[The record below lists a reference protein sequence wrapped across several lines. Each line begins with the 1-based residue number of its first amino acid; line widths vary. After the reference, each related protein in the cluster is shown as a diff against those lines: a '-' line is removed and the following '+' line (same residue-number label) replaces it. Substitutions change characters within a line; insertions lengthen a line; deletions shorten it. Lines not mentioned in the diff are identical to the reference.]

1 MYQTNQNKRLRSA
14 LLLGA
19 ASAAAIGLSAPASAQ
34 DSSVETVVVTG
45 SRIPQVGLY
54 SSSPV
59 TAVGQQEAK
68 FEGTTNLETLLNN
81 LPQVVAGQNS
91 TVSNGASGT
100 ADVDLRGLGAAR
112 TLVLVDGK
120 RLGPGDPDAVSHGTA
135 GVADLN
141 FIPVNLVDHIEVLTG
156 GASATYGSDALAGVV
171 NFILK
176 KDFEGVEVDGQYT
189 VNENDN
195 TKDFPSPGPVAGQNI
210 LDTYNIA
217 RPKTDIFNG
226 QTADVHLLL
235 GVNSA
240 DGKGNVTLY
249 AGYQNISAILENSR
263 DFSACAAGSTN
274 AAPGAPYSYHYCGGS
289 STVPEGKFVSID
301 VGNYNLTHPHLVQTD
316 YATTAHTFTSTNPG
330 SFNYAPFNYLQR
342 PDTRYTGGA
351 SGHYEVNKMF
361 DVYGSFMFM
370 DDHTLAQIAPGG
382 AFQSPFLVNCDN
394 PLLSAQEESRIC
406 PTGVTSVF
414 NGAVFTGN
422 AATDA
427 GKEATLLIG
436 RRSVEAGDRIDDLR
450 HTDYRYV
457 IGSKGDLGNDWSY
470 DVSAQHGVSIYADA
484 QLGNFSSSNFQ
495 KALQVVN
502 VAGVPTCT
510 SVIDKT
516 DVNCV
521 PINIFTAPV
530 MNASRSAALSSP
542 LTAAQLDYVS
552 ANGLAQ
558 GQTIED
564 VITGALTGDL
574 GEWGGQSPW
583 AKSPIGVSIG
593 SEYREESIKFSDD
606 AALRTGDLLGL
617 GGARA
622 PTQGQ
627 YNVREVFGEV
637 KIPLIQDQPFF
648 KDLTLNGAYRYSS
661 YSTVGSTSTYKYGAE
676 WQPIDDFR
684 IRASFDHAVR
694 APNTS
699 ELFATQNVVLFG
711 GQDPCGNSGTTNAPP
726 ANTAKIDA
734 FCTNTGLG
742 ALWGTNLPG
751 DRRGSILPCPASQCN
766 QQVSGNLNLTP
777 EISDTRSLG
786 IVLTPT
792 FFDGFTATIDY
803 FDIKVANEIG
813 SFGASFLLG
822 SCENGNLNAC
832 SFVHRDPSTGFI
844 WTPAGYVRNPSSNL
858 GFAQTKGVDFQAG
871 YQTDFS
877 DWGINGWGGLAV
889 NFQGTW
895 TQHFTIEPIPPSSIF
910 FSNPGTFDCAGLYGP
925 ICGTPDPTWRHQLRV
940 TWNTPWDVNLSVQ
953 WRHLG
958 SVALDGTSKN
968 LNLAGSEGSDD
979 LPGAIDSRF
988 SAFNYFDLTG
998 EWSVREGVTL
1008 RAGVNNIFDKGPPI
1022 QGLALGNG
1030 NTFPGTYDSL
1040 GRNIFV
1046 NGTIKF

>member
-1 MYQTNQNKRLRSA
+1 MSSKSVMRGSNLRSS
-14 LLLGA
+14 LLLGV

-100 ADVDLRGLGAAR
+100 ADVDLRGLGANR

-176 KDFEGVEVDGQYT
+176 KDFEGVEVDGQYS
-189 VNENDN
+189 VNENAN
-195 TKDFPSPGPVAGQNI
+195 TKDFPGPGPGA
-210 LDTYNIA
+210 LDAKNIA
-217 RPKTDIFNG
+217 RPKTDILDG
-226 QTADVHLLL
+226 QTADLHLLL

-249 AGYQNISAILENSR
+249 AGYQNISAILENAR
-263 DFSACAAGSTN
+263 DFSDCAATSNNTS
-274 AAPGAPYSYHYCGGS
+274 PGVAYSYRYCGGS

-301 VGNYNLTHPHLVQTD
+301 VGAFNLTVPAALRKPQTSFG
-316 YATTAHTFTSTNPG
+316 TTAHTFTSTNPG
-330 SFNYAPFNYLQR
+330 AFNYAPFNYLQR

-351 SGHYEVNKMF
+351 SGHYEVNKEL

-370 DDHTLAQIAPGG
+370 DDHTLAQVAPGG
-382 AFQSPFLVNCDN
+382 AFQSPFLINCDN
-394 PLLSAQEESRIC
+394 PLLSAQEEARIC
-406 PTGVTSVF
+406 PAGVTSLF

-436 RRSVEAGDRIDDLR
+436 RRSVEAGNRIDDLR

-470 DVSAQHGVSIYADA
+470 DVSAQHGVSTYADA
-484 QLGNFSSSNFQ
+484 QLGNFSASNFQ

-516 DVNCV
+516 DIKCV

-530 MNASRSAALSSP
+530 LNASRSAAISSP

-558 GQTIED
+558 GQSIED
-564 VITGALTGDL
+564 VVTGALTGDL
-574 GEWGGQSPW
+574 GAWGGQSPW

-593 SEYREESIKFSDD
+593 SEYREESIKYTPDQELI
-606 AALRTGDLLGL
+606 AGDLLGL

-622 PTQGQ
+622 PERGQ

-699 ELFATQNVVLFG
+699 ELFASTNVILFG
-711 GQDPCGNSGTTNAPP
+711 GQDPCGNNGSTNAPP
-726 ANTAKIDA
+726 ANNATVNN
-734 FCTNTGLG
+734 FCRNTGLG
-742 ALWGTNLPG
+742 ATFGTGLPG
-751 DRRGSILPCPASQCN
+751 DRRGSILPCPANHQPAS
-766 QQVSGNLNLTP
+766 
-777 EISDTRSLG
+777 
-786 IVLTPT
+786 
-792 FFDGFTATIDY
+792 A
-803 FDIKVANEIG
+803 
-813 SFGASFLLG
+813 GAY
-822 SCENGNLNAC
+822 E
-832 SFVHRDPSTGFI
+832 
-844 WTPAGYVRNPSSNL
+844 
-858 GFAQTKGVDFQAG
+858 
-871 YQTDFS
+871 
-877 DWGINGWGGLAV
+877 
-889 NFQGTW
+889 
-895 TQHFTIEPIPPSSIF
+895 
-910 FSNPGTFDCAGLYGP
+910 
-925 ICGTPDPTWRHQLRV
+925 
-940 TWNTPWDVNLSVQ
+940 
-953 WRHLG
+953 
-958 SVALDGTSKN
+958 
-968 LNLAGSEGSDD
+968 
-979 LPGAIDSRF
+979 IDS
-988 SAFNYFDLTG
+988 
-998 EWSVREGVTL
+998 VRVCK
-1008 RAGVNNIFDKGPPI
+1008 RRDAAGFEPAILI
-1022 QGLALGNG
+1022 
-1030 NTFPGTYDSL
+1030 SL
-1040 GRNIFV
+1040 E
-1046 NGTIKF
+1046 